1 MTKPIQLENAYGL
14 TVEDFLFFLPY
25 SLNNRT
31 TNLVNGELIELND
44 GGINITNVPNK
55 ELLIPCLKRASKS
68 EWIQKHSEDDSI
80 IYLAPSERDP
90 IKANRII
97 LEISE
102 LLGFDL
108 GEHCAKASAKCRK
121 AVEARKKGSDFK
133 IEREDLE
140 QSLYSL
146 ISNGFKIGAACAG
159 LAVIGFLGKEWLNYE
174 SHYND
179 SHFVEATV
187 QRVEANNISV
197 YKSATRGGTYTDR
210 PILNVKT
217 DIGTFTLGRYYD
229 RTVTPNLYT
238 TFKEGQKYS
247 FAILNRTNED
257 IVFANK
263 VVEPHS
269 KNPSPTVQQGN
280 AQNASPKQY
289 AERDF

>member
-1 MTKPIQLENAYGL
+1 
-14 TVEDFLFFLPY
+14 
-25 SLNNRT
+25 
-31 TNLVNGELIELND
+31 LVNGELIELND

-55 ELLIPCLKRASKS
+55 ELLIPYLKRASKS

-80 IYLAPSERDP
+80 IYLTPSERDP

-146 ISNGFKIGAACAG
+146 LSNGLKIGAACAG
-159 LAVIGFLGKEWLNYE
+159 LAVIGFLGKEWLHYQA
-174 SHYND
+174 HYND
-179 SHFVEATV
+179 YHFVEATV
-187 QRVEANNISV
+187 QSVGADNISI
-197 YKSATRGGTYTDR
+197 YKSATRGGTNTDR
-210 PILNVKT
+210 PILNVRT
-217 DIGTFTLGRYYD
+217 DHGTFTVGKYYD
-229 RTVTPNLYT
+229 KAVTPDLYN
-238 TFKEGQKYS
+238 TFTEGQKYRI
-247 FAILNRTNED
+247 AVLDRTNED
-257 IVFANK
+257 IVYASK

-269 KNPSPTVQQGN
+269 KNPSPTIQKGN